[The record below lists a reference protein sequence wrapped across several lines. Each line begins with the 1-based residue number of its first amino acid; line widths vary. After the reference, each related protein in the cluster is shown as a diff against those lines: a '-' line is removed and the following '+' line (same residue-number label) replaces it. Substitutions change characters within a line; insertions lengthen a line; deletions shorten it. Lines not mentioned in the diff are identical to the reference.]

1 MGGEDGFVKIL
12 ADGHIMYQKM
22 SKTYGSVFTPK
33 RRSHKYNFCGLPLPS
48 QVAFECIE
56 LFAGKARLTSA
67 QRLSGRSAVKLDLNY
82 LGKDAEGRQVM
93 DITTPEGMALL
104 GFYGERFSSVSKHVI
119 LFLRTV
125 RSISWVHFLNDSLN
139 PDSLFKPYFVETQK
153 DF

>member
-67 QRLSGRSAVKLDLNY
+67 QRLSGWSAVKLDLNY
-82 LGKDAEGRQVM
+82 LGKDAEGRPWSPQSPMQRPSSLV
-93 DITTPEGMALL
+93 LL
-104 GFYGERFSSVSKHVI
+104 SSFCLVWS
-119 LFLRTV
+119 
-125 RSISWVHFLNDSLN
+125 
-139 PDSLFKPYFVETQK
+139 ETAVL
-153 DF
+153 